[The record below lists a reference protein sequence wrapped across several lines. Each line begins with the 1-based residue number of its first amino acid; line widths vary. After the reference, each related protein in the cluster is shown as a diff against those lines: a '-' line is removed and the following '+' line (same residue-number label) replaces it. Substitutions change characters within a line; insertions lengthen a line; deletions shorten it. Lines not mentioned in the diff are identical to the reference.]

1 MEKKHMY
8 HTRNN
13 QLVKGIFRSNLGFTA
28 ALAVFYVLQAALT
41 MWAFMLPSSVRGTI
55 ERFADEYKMPQ
66 AYIFTDI
73 TPEAFGQKMEEITGI
88 ESVDARFV
96 IDGPMTMPEG
106 NVLTPRFIRTS
117 DSSFQRMYVYERLA
131 ASSLRPYSDMPK
143 IKCTRS
149 FASANGLSVGSVLE
163 IKGREA
169 VLCEIVTCPDG
180 MFFYRNET
188 SWYDHTDFA
197 LIFIDQKDFDGLFG
211 TAGCANQFLLR
222 FDAAADAQ
230 STLDAAAELLGESV
244 ISSYLYEGS
253 DAQKTMYENLDTVTL
268 IAYALPVLI
277 IVVSV
282 LFSWLFI
289 YQVISK
295 MSRMIG
301 LMRAAGCRFGEVL
314 RVFLS
319 YIGIIAVPSSLAGM
333 AAGMGL
339 VVYTTEVYEWIYSL
353 PQIYYSGDI
362 LLLILIPFFT
372 VLSGMISCL
381 ICSGS
386 IARIKPAE
394 AYSENSAVAKQNRS
408 KLLERVNLNVYVKI
422 ALGSV
427 LRNQKRFL
435 MSIACITACFCI
447 LLVGTC
453 FMFSKDIAVGLTF
466 DVRYRYDCMVYFT
479 SAQSE
484 DEMLKAI
491 AETDCAETVEPV
503 YVFFEDI
510 AFGEKK
516 MRVQINGISSESTMI
531 FPPDI
536 AGKPLPIP
544 SDGIILEEYT
554 AKELGVQAG
563 DMITVSGQDVRVLSI
578 ARELVNT
585 IQYCSYEQAKALVGD
600 FTNAAAVNISDG
612 VNRKDFSQ
620 SISRMNGYSHTVFL
634 ANQQRDMMNDM
645 RSFDIPAIIVMSFAV
660 AAGMIM
666 ICNMFAIS
674 INEKR
679 REYALMIIQGVSRSK
694 LFLIALTESAAQYLA
709 SCAIGCTVGPFVAK
723 KMLEIMSMGGQKFPM
738 VHLGVSLLIASGIT
752 LIYITIGSLLTQR
765 MVKNIDLPAV
775 INGSGK

>member
-1 MEKKHMY
+1 MY

-13 QLVKGIFRSNLGFTA
+13 QLVKAIFRSNHGFTA
-28 ALAVFYVLQAALT
+28 ALAIFYVLQAALT
-41 MWAFMLPSSVRGTI
+41 MWMLILPSSVRGTI
-55 ERFADEYKMPQ
+55 KKFADEYNMPQ

-73 TPEAFGQKMEEITGI
+73 TSEAFDQKIEEIVGI

-106 NVLTPRFIRTS
+106 KVLTPRFIRTS
-117 DSSFQRMYVYERLA
+117 DSSFQRMYVYERLDE
-131 ASSLRPYSDMPK
+131 SLLQRYSDMPK
-143 IKCTRS
+143 IKCTVN
-149 FASANGLSVGSVLE
+149 FASTNALSVGSVLE
-163 IKGREA
+163 INGRE
-169 VLCEIVTCPDG
+169 VVIYEIVTCPDG
-180 MFFYRNET
+180 MFYYRDET
-188 SWYDHTDFA
+188 SWYDSTDFS
-197 LIFIDQKDFDGLFG
+197 LIFIDQNDFDRLFG
-211 TAGCANQFLLR
+211 TAGYANQFQLR
-222 FDAAADAQ
+222 FDDAADEQ

-253 DAQKTMYENLDTVTL
+253 DAQKTMYENLDTVSL
-268 IAYALPVLI
+268 IAYAIPVLI

-301 LMRAAGCRFGEVL
+301 LMRAAGYRFGEVL

-319 YIGIIAVPSSLAGM
+319 YIGIIAVPSSLVGM

-339 VVYTTEVYEWIYSL
+339 VVNTVDIYKWIYSL
-353 PQIYYSGDI
+353 PQIYYSGNI
-362 LLLILIPFFT
+362 LLLILIPFIT
-372 VLSGMISCL
+372 VFSGMISCL

-386 IARIKPAE
+386 IARIRPAE
-394 AYSENSAVAKQNRS
+394 AYSENSAVAKQKS
-408 KLLERVNLNVYVKI
+408 PKLLERVNLNVYAKI

-447 LLVGTC
+447 ILVGTC
-453 FMFSKDIAVGLTF
+453 FLFSKDIARRLTF
-466 DVRYRYDCMVYFT
+466 DVRYRYDCMVYF
-479 SAQSE
+479 SSMQSE

-491 AETDCAETVEPV
+491 GETDCAETVEPI
-503 YVFFEDI
+503 YIFFEDI

-536 AGKPLPIP
+536 TGKPLPIP

-554 AKELGVQAG
+554 AKELGVNAG
-563 DMITVSGQDVRVLSI
+563 DVITVSGQAVRVSAI
-578 ARELVNT
+578 SRELVNT
-585 IQYCSYEQAKALVGD
+585 IQYCSYEQAKALNRD
-600 FTNAAAVNISDG
+600 FPNAAAVKLSSGTNI
-612 VNRKDFSQ
+612 NDFSQ
-620 SISRMNGYSHTVFL
+620 SICRMEDYSHTVFL
-634 ANQQRDMMNDM
+634 SNQQRDMMNDM
-645 RSFDIPAIIVMSFAV
+645 RSFDIPAITVMGFAV

-666 ICNMFAIS
+666 IYNMFTIS

-679 REYALMIIQGVSRSK
+679 REYALMIVQGVSRTK
-694 LFLIALTESAAQYLA
+694 LFLITLTESAAQYLA
-709 SCAIGCTVGPFVAK
+709 SCAIGCAVGPFVAK

-738 VHLGVSLLIASGIT
+738 VDLGVSLLIASGIT
-752 LIYITIGSLLTQR
+752 LIYSTIGSLLTQR
-765 MVKNIDLPAV
+765 MVKNIDLPSV
-775 INGSGK
+775 INGSGR